1 MCHSRKVL
9 SVSKNTST
17 CIQKPVNQSLELTLR
32 NFLKWDSVSRKWN
45 EMESFV
51 CAIKLLMIDEV
62 CVIGSSTTIILH
74 VLPLNTEFVLI
85 QGVLFLCFSRS
96 RSLSLDPLYRGRR
109 TGRHLGSYR
118 VPHEEHLRLEAATG
132 TSKRRRGAPSA
143 HYWSVGHSA
152 QPIRCGR
159 VARCAYVQY
168 V

>member
-1 MCHSRKVL
+1 MILCAFNQGTTGTRPHTFLKSNNWKTCHQHLSGHGFWRVVCHSMKVL
-9 SVSKNTST
+9 SVSKNAST

-96 RSLSLDPLYRGRR
+96 RSFSLAL
-109 TGRHLGSYR
+109 
-118 VPHEEHLRLEAATG
+118 
-132 TSKRRRGAPSA
+132 
-143 HYWSVGHSA
+143 
-152 QPIRCGR
+152 
-159 VARCAYVQY
+159 ARSL
-168 V
+168 